1 MGAPCKLVI
10 LSGWEPGLGRM
21 YNDLYSYND
30 ILQREREN
38 AIPSSSAFMQNIQ
51 VQSQNENESKT
62 KLRYNHN
69 KQKIYR
75 KSLDSEG
82 I

>member
-1 MGAPCKLVI
+1 
-10 LSGWEPGLGRM
+10 M
-21 YNDLYSYND
+21 YNDLYYYND

-51 VQSQNENESKT
+51 VQSQNESKT
-62 KLRYNHN
+62 KLSYNHN
-69 KQKIYR
+69 KQKIYC

-82 I
+82 IE

>member
-1 MGAPCKLVI
+1 
-10 LSGWEPGLGRM
+10 M
-21 YNDLYSYND
+21 YNDLYYYND
-30 ILQREREN
+30 ILQREPEN

-62 KLRYNHN
+62 KLSYNHN

>member
-1 MGAPCKLVI
+1 MQSRPFI
-10 LSGWEPGLGRM
+10 HS
-21 YNDLYSYND
+21 
-30 ILQREREN
+30 
-38 AIPSSSAFMQNIQ
+38 FMQNIQ

>member
-1 MGAPCKLVI
+1 
-10 LSGWEPGLGRM
+10 M
-21 YNDLYSYND
+21 YNDLYYYND

-62 KLRYNHN
+62 KLRY
-69 KQKIYR
+69 R